1 MDARSRSLAGLFLSL
16 AAACGG
22 TEAGAFDPA
31 TGAVQALTAAPS
43 ITALNRT
50 GSPPEGGMTIIV
62 IGTGLDPAATV
73 TFNGVPALDV
83 HFDPNA
89 SSTADSNLVL
99 VTPPNPEGFYDVVVT
114 NPDGQS
120 ATYPRF
126 HYGPPPVISS
136 VSPTS
141 VRKGDLVT
149 ITGANF
155 AVQYGVSVNVGGT
168 PVPILSKTDT
178 ALVIAAPKLNVGSY
192 QVFVFNFDS
201 QYTVAADRLV
211 YPVH

>member
-1 MDARSRSLAGLFLSL
+1 M
-16 AAACGG
+16 
-22 TEAGAFDPA
+22 
-31 TGAVQALTAAPS
+31 
-43 ITALNRT
+43 TALNRT

-62 IGTGLDPAATV
+62 IGAGLDPAATV
-73 TFNGVPALDV
+73 AINGVAALDV
-83 HFDPNA
+83 HYDPNA
-89 SSTADSNLVL
+89 SATAASNLVL
-99 VTPPNPEGFYDVVVT
+99 VTPPNPEGFYDLVVT

-149 ITGANF
+149 IAGANF
-155 AVQYGVSVNVGGT
+155 AVASGVSVNVGGT
-168 PVPILSKTDT
+168 PVQILSKTET
-178 ALVIAAPKLNVGSY
+178 ALVIAAPKLNVGTY

-211 YPVH
+211 YPAH